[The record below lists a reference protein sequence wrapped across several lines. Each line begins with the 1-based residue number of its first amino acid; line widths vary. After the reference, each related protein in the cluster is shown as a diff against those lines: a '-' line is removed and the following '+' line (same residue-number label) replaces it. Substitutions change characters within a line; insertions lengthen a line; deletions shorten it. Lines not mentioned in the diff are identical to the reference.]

1 MTHDEHDS
9 KWVKDRSV
17 NMESIRD
24 LNRRW
29 GSLDYKL
36 HRLDLEGKTSRT
48 HMQFRESSRRHE
60 KRQKV

>member
-9 KWVKDRSV
+9 KWVKDQSV

-36 HRLDLEGKTSRT
+36 HRLDLEGNDVKDPHAVQRK
-48 HMQFRESSRRHE
+48 F
-60 KRQKV
+60 